1 MDGRTTSPNCRKASL
16 LKIIRYVCMHIIFLT
31 KHGYLKSQ
39 LIYLYQGGRG
49 HQAVYYTSKFPFA
62 QQLWAL
68 L

>member
-39 LIYLYQGGRG
+39 LIYLYQFGGGEGGIFQGGRG
-49 HQAVYYTSKFPFA
+49 Q
-62 QQLWAL
+62 
-68 L
+68 